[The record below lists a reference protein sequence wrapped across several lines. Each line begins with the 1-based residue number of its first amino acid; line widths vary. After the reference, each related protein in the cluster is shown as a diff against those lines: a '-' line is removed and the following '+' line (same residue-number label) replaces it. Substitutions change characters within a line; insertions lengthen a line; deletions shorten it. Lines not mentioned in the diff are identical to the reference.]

1 MYKLILTSFL
11 CLFSFAQA
19 QITLKMNYFEEANW
33 DQSIGSWNVFNEFD
47 VETSITINEEF
58 TVLYHDLGNKVEK
71 YTIVD
76 WTYDDDEMLMELII
90 KNNADNEYE
99 MLIDLLNNYVI
110 YFWFDEND
118 VYQFHRYT
126 IYDSN

>member
-1 MYKLILTSFL
+1 M
-11 CLFSFAQA
+11 
-19 QITLKMNYFEEANW
+19 
-33 DQSIGSWNVFNEFD
+33 
-47 VETSITINEEF
+47 
-58 TVLYHDLGNKVEK
+58 LYHDLGNNVEK

-99 MLIDLLNNYVI
+99 MMVDLLNNYVI